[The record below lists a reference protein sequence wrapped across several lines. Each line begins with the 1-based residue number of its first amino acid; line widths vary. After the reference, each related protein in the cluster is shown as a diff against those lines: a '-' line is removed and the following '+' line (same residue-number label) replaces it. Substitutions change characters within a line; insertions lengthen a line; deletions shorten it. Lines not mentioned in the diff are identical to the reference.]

1 MSRQRRRV
9 RIVSATTVIGAL
21 CGVGIGVAVVG
32 DTARYEATAT
42 VAIVPAPGLPED
54 LAADFWQVLS
64 EEQVVRTAATIYGNG
79 QWADEAAAGLG
90 VPGSDIAVSSS
101 AVVDTTLVRV
111 SVESGSAA
119 TAEAALSSVLDSA
132 GAAAAEILQPF
143 VISRASVQPAEAAGP
158 AVASQLIGVSAV
170 AGALAGAGA
179 GLILAGLR
187 RRGRREQD
195 SGPDGLGPVESRPV
209 ASGPDEA
216 GPDGSGPDEPGPDEG
231 GPGEPGDDSWVHP
244 GAHSGNR
251 SAPGSGDAGGDG
263 ATSGRHSVE
272 NDRVPG

>member
-9 RIVSATTVIGAL
+9 RIVTATTVIGTL
-21 CGVGIGVAVVG
+21 CGLGIGVAVVG

-79 QWADEAAAGLG
+79 QWADEAAAALG
-90 VPGSDIAVSSS
+90 VPGSDIAVSSG

-143 VISRASVQPAEAAGP
+143 VISRASVQPAESAGP

-170 AGALAGAGA
+170 AGALAGAGT
-179 GLILAGLR
+179 GLVLAGLR
-187 RRGRREQD
+187 RRSREERNP
-195 SGPDGLGPVESRPV
+195 GPDDIGSGEPGAAE
-209 ASGPDEA
+209 SGPDE
-216 GPDGSGPDEPGPDEG
+216 S
-231 GPGEPGDDSWVHP
+231 GDDP
-244 GAHSGNR
+244 GNR
-251 SAPGSGDAGGDG
+251 SAPGSGDANLDG
-263 ATSGRHSVE
+263 VTSGRHSAE